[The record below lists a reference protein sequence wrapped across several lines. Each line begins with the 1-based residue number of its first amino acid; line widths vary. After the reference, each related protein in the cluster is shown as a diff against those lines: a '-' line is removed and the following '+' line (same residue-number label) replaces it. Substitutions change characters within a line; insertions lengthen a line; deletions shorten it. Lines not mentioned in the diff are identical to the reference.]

1 MTILARAFTKAT
13 SIFVTRYRPLICN
26 KVPFRNYFAQIPKVS
41 SNVTNVH
48 LMRLC
53 KDVCRLWSLVLPF
66 WTISTWFC
74 VDVAGM
80 QTISNIQLGCLK
92 RRQEACSGNLDPNYK
107 IHYLLWEPVWRW
119 PRPSKVGMNTYVVC
133 RRNCGMKPAHDRKL
147 LYVTKEG
154 APFKTAAK
162 TCTACGYLP
171 KHNTSYVAQQWEKS
185 HLNTVRFYSRTYTH
199 TQKKKKKKKCT
210 SLVSLTFLTESPA
223 PTRHEKYSQNES
235 LLRSNKT

>member
-1 MTILARAFTKAT
+1 MPPLKLSAT
-13 SIFVTRYRPLICN
+13 LLYYINLISCWRCWN
-26 KVPFRNYFAQIPKVS
+26 ANYFEYSAGLLETQS
-41 SNVTNVH
+41 RD
-48 LMRLC
+48 L
-53 KDVCRLWSLVLPF
+53 LPPLY
-66 WTISTWFC
+66 IS
-74 VDVAGM
+74 G
-80 QTISNIQLGCLK
+80 I
-92 RRQEACSGNLDPNYK
+92 LDPNYK
-107 IHYLLWEPVWRW
+107 IHYSLWEPVWRW
-119 PRPSKVGMNTYVVC
+119 SGSSKVGMNTYVVC

-162 TCTACGYLP
+162 TCTACGYLL
-171 KHNTSYVAQQWEKS
+171 KHNTSYVAHQWEKS

-199 TQKKKKKKKCT
+199 RKKEEEKKCT

>member
-1 MTILARAFTKAT
+1 MPPLKLSATLLDYINLILCWRSWNANDFEYSAGLLETPARGMLP
-13 SIFVTRYRPLICN
+13 PLC
-26 KVPFRNYFAQIPKVS
+26 
-41 SNVTNVH
+41 T
-48 LMRLC
+48 
-53 KDVCRLWSLVLPF
+53 
-66 WTISTWFC
+66 
-74 VDVAGM
+74 
-80 QTISNIQLGCLK
+80 
-92 RRQEACSGNLDPNYK
+92 SGNLDPNSE

-154 APFKTAAK
+154 ASFKTAAK
-162 TCTACGYLP
+162 TCTACGCLL